1 MRVLFIVALILAI
14 VGCSQYPIIHTKQ
27 VDTDS
32 VLSGQAVF
40 NRSVRT
46 NELPDEQL
54 LELDTEI
61 RSYLNTLS
69 PGSIPDNRLQ
79 ALTNAVSKR
88 ELFFE
93 YDANSTLS
101 AREAFYQQRGNC
113 LTFTLMMVAMARE
126 LGVEAF
132 FNEVDVPP
140 VWSQEEAE
148 TFVIYRH
155 VNMVSEHPSG
165 QRIIDLNLEVY
176 DPIYQQ
182 RTLDDITAFALYYS
196 NKGVEFLREGDE
208 EQAFLYL
215 RKALQLRPERSDFWS
230 NMGAFYSRF
239 DHLYEAE
246 QSYLQSLVLQE
257 DNLVASSNLE
267 WLYRG
272 TGRDE
277 LAGVYADRVK
287 FHRERNPYYLY
298 YQARESY
305 ENKKYQD
312 AEKRLRRAIKTNDDD
327 HRFHFLLGL
336 TQYNLGDLL
345 ASRNSFEKA
354 FSLVSSSEVKS
365 VYQQKL
371 DRLLNSDD

>member
-1 MRVLFIVALILAI
+1 MKALFIVAVVLVIG
-14 VGCSQYPIIHTKQ
+14 GCSQYPNIHTKQ

-32 VLSGQAVF
+32 VLSGRAVF

-46 NELPDEQL
+46 NELPDEEL

-69 PGSIPDNRLQ
+69 PDAIPDSRLQ

-196 NKGVEFLREGDE
+196 NRGVEFLREGDE

-277 LAGVYADRVK
+277 LASVYAGRVK

-305 ENKKYQD
+305 ENKNYLD
-312 AEKRLRRAIKTNDDD
+312 AEKRLRRAIKANDDD

-345 ASRNSFEKA
+345 ASRNSFERA
-354 FSLVSSSEVKS
+354 FSLVSSLDVKNI
-365 VYQQKL
+365 YQQKL
-371 DRLLNSDD
+371 DRLLNSGA